1 MLLTNL
7 RNTSRFISAGA
18 GDPLVRRERDP
29 APASSAH
36 AVRHKG
42 LGLAG
47 TESETAFS
55 IGDLARRS
63 GVPVST
69 IRTWE
74 QRYGLLAPAR
84 SPGGHR
90 RFSEDDLRRIS
101 AMRQLVSEGVSLAA
115 AAERVMG
122 RDGEQSRSPGA
133 PTGVRPAIPAPA
145 PLPTAGLDPKA
156 LEAAYR
162 ATRALL
168 HIRTPEQAVDV
179 LVDLVTELGGE
190 AVPAEDAGL
199 DTLPLDLSLG
209 VRSPLLATVDR
220 YSIARLQLERVLP
233 TVVEDARR
241 AAAMAQ
247 RLSRLAEEA
256 ASRR

>member
-1 MLLTNL
+1 
-7 RNTSRFISAGA
+7 
-18 GDPLVRRERDP
+18 
-29 APASSAH
+29 
-36 AVRHKG
+36 
-42 LGLAG
+42 LAG
-47 TESETAFS
+47 TKNETALS

-84 SPGGHR
+84 TPGGHR
-90 RFSEDDLRRIS
+90 RFSEDDLRRIT
-101 AMRQLVSEGVSLAA
+101 AMRQLVIEGVSLAA

-122 RDGEQSRSPGA
+122 RDRERSRGSRIEA
-133 PTGVRPAIPAPA
+133 RPAVPAPA
-145 PLPTAGLDPKA
+145 PLPTAGLDPNA

-168 HIRTPEQAVDV
+168 HIRTPEEAVEV
-179 LVDLVTELGGE
+179 LIDLVTELGGE
-190 AVPAEDAGL
+190 AVLAEDAGL
-199 DTLPLDLSLG
+199 EALPLDLSLG
-209 VRSPLLATVDR
+209 ARSPLLATVDR

-241 AAAMAQ
+241 AAATAR

>member
-1 MLLTNL
+1 MLVT
-7 RNTSRFISAGA
+7 R
-18 GDPLVRRERDP
+18 
-29 APASSAH
+29 SSAVSVTQH
-36 AVRHKG
+36 RPLFGTCGAPQGV
-42 LGLAG
+42 GLAG
-47 TESETAFS
+47 TKNETALS

-90 RFSEDDLRRIS
+90 RFSEDDLRRIT
-101 AMRQLVSEGVSLAA
+101 AMRQLAGEGVSLAA
-115 AAERVMG
+115 AADRVMG
-122 RDGEQSRSPGA
+122 RDRERSPGGRTEA
-133 PTGVRPAIPAPA
+133 RPAVPAPA

-168 HIRTPEQAVDV
+168 HIRTPKEAVDV
-179 LVDLVTELGGE
+179 LIDLVTELGGE
-190 AVPAEDAGL
+190 TVRAEDAGL
-199 DTLPLDLSLG
+199 EAVPLDLSLG
-209 VRSPLLATVDR
+209 ARSPLLATADR

-233 TVVEDARR
+233 TVVEDARW
-241 AAAMAQ
+241 AAATAR